1 MEFEASRA
9 KAVDKLNYFVENNL
23 SEYSKLRNFDFGPD
37 DRSNISCLSPYITH
51 GVINE
56 LEVIDKSLKK
66 FSFAKNEKF
75 IQEVLWRVYWKGWLE
90 LRPNVWSDYLVELNN
105 LRNEF
110 KSNQNYLNAIEGKTN
125 IECFNQWV
133 KELKENNYLHNH
145 TRMWFASIWIF
156 TLELP
161 WQLGAEFFMQ
171 HLYDGDAASNTLGWR
186 WVAGV
191 QTQGKH
197 YLASEWN
204 IRKFTN
210 NRFQNIQLNE
220 NAPPIFSD
228 KTYSIGKKDFLNFEI
243 LEDKILF
250 LGNSNE
256 IAESIACLKGKGPT
270 DTMELVYAQAN
281 ALGFDIGDVIANG
294 SALNEF
300 RLMLIRQGVDESVA
314 QQLINEPW
322 SVLQRSPQQYSI
334 QVEKSGYL
342 ADLDALV
349 IGQVLCEAGAG
360 RSVQESDIDHGIGI
374 EIHRSI
380 GERVESGDAIMTL
393 DGPFGIDIHLIQRLK
408 QAITISDY
416 QVKLGTRILETV
428 TISDCPTT

>member
-1 MEFEASRA
+1 MKFEASRA
-9 KAVDKLNYFVENNL
+9 KAVDKLNDFVENNL

-51 GVINE
+51 GAINE

-204 IRKFTN
+204 IKKFTN

-220 NAPPIFSD
+220 NASPIFSD
-228 KTYSIGKKDFLNFEI
+228 KSYSIGKKDFVNFEI
-243 LEDKILF
+243 LEDKILLIF
-250 LGNSNE
+250 ENNMTFEFSDFKEHKFKKILLISNE
-256 IAESIACLKGKGPT
+256 SNRNIKLSEKVLKFKANLLKDQKTRLIEKSINCETININDLKNITEK
-270 DTMELVYAQAN
+270 VYALYPTVSENLNFIQN
-281 ALGFDIGDVIANG
+281 NQLQNIKFLYRKLDQFSWQYCNKGFFNFKNYIPKIIANF
-294 SALNEF
+294 N
-300 RLMLIRQGVDESVA
+300 
-314 QQLINEPW
+314 
-322 SVLQRSPQQYSI
+322 
-334 QVEKSGYL
+334 
-342 ADLDALV
+342 
-349 IGQVLCEAGAG
+349 
-360 RSVQESDIDHGIGI
+360 
-374 EIHRSI
+374 
-380 GERVESGDAIMTL
+380 
-393 DGPFGIDIHLIQRLK
+393 
-408 QAITISDY
+408 
-416 QVKLGTRILETV
+416 
-428 TISDCPTT
+428 

>member
-1 MEFEASRA
+1 MIFEASRA
-9 KAVDKLNYFVENNL
+9 KAIDKLNIFIENNL

-37 DRSNISCLSPYITH
+37 NRYNISCLSPYITN
-51 GVINE
+51 GIVNE

-66 FSFAKNEKF
+66 FSFSKNEKF

-204 IRKFTN
+204 IKKFTN

-220 NAPPIFSD
+220 NASSIFND
-228 KTYSIGKKDFLNFEI
+228 KTYPINKKEFLNSQI
-243 LEDKILF
+243 LEDKILLIF
-250 LGNSNE
+250 ENNMTFEFSDFKEHKFKKILLVLNDTNRAIKLSEKVLKFKANLLE
-256 IAESIACLKGKGPT
+256 DQKTRLIEKSINCETININDLKNIT
-270 DTMELVYAQAN
+270 EEVYALYPTVSENLNFIQN
-281 ALGFDIGDVIANG
+281 NQLQNIKFLYRKLDQFSWKYCNKGFFNFKNYITKIIANF
-294 SALNEF
+294 N
-300 RLMLIRQGVDESVA
+300 
-314 QQLINEPW
+314 
-322 SVLQRSPQQYSI
+322 
-334 QVEKSGYL
+334 
-342 ADLDALV
+342 
-349 IGQVLCEAGAG
+349 
-360 RSVQESDIDHGIGI
+360 
-374 EIHRSI
+374 
-380 GERVESGDAIMTL
+380 
-393 DGPFGIDIHLIQRLK
+393 
-408 QAITISDY
+408 
-416 QVKLGTRILETV
+416 
-428 TISDCPTT
+428 